1 MYDFLAMRIH
11 DGKLSWDAVA
21 KLKAAAIKKIKE
33 AYARLYPDEEI
44 PA

>member
-11 DGKLSWDAVA
+11 DGKHTWEAVSQ
-21 KLKAAAIKKIKE
+21 LKASAVKKIKE

>member
-11 DGKLSWDAVA
+11 DGKLTWEAVS
-21 KLKAAAIKKIKE
+21 KLKASAVKKIKE
-33 AYARLYPDEEI
+33 AYARLDPDEEI

>member
-11 DGKLSWDAVA
+11 DGKLTWEAVA
-21 KLKAAAIKKIKE
+21 KLKASAVKKIKE

>member
-11 DGKLSWDAVA
+11 DGKLTWEAVS
-21 KLKAAAIKKIKE
+21 KLKASAVKRVRE
-33 AYARLYPDEEI
+33 AYARLYPDEET

>member
-11 DGKLSWDAVA
+11 DGKLTWEAVA
-21 KLKAAAIKKIKE
+21 KLKASTMKRVKE

>member
-1 MYDFLAMRIH
+1 MYDFLAMRLH
-11 DGKLSWDAVA
+11 DGKLSWNAVA

>member
-11 DGKLSWDAVA
+11 DGKLTWEAVA
-21 KLKAAAIKKIKE
+21 KLKASDVKKVKE

>member
-11 DGKLSWDAVA
+11 DGKLTWEAVA
-21 KLKAAAIKKIKE
+21 RLKASAVEKIKE

-44 PA
+44 PE